1 MDDIAFMFRNEL
13 SSGERLLW
21 YGRPKLGLVLRPT
34 DAFMIP
40 FSLLWGGFAIFW
52 EASVVSIT
60 APSFFSLWGVPFVLI
75 GLYMIIGRFFVD
87 AYIRSKTFY
96 AVTSERILIV
106 SGMLNREV
114 RSLSLK
120 TLSDM
125 NLKLKGNGSGTILF
139 GNTTF
144 GAAFYDGTPMPGSRR
159 YQPPAFEMIEDAR
172 AVYELVRKAQ
182 KELG

>member
-1 MDDIAFMFRNEL
+1 MDDIASMFRNEL

-21 YGRPKLGLVLRPT
+21 YGRPQQGPVLRPT

-40 FSLLWGGFAIFW
+40 FSLLWGGFSIFW
-52 EASVVSIT
+52 EASVVIAT

-87 AYIRSKTFY
+87 AYIRSKTYY

-120 TLSDM
+120 TLSDI

-139 GNTTF
+139 GNSIF

-159 YQPPAFEMIEDAR
+159 YQPPGFEFIENAR
-172 AVYELVRKAQ
+172 TVYDLVRKAQ